1 MFELLNEMETIWD
14 LCLESQKTKGF
25 TITPLVPDLVVH
37 KFTKKV
43 KQLQE
48 MSIIGKDTK
57 QVVEYLDVVTRSIE
71 GMTDKALR
79 AQLCE
84 AISDFSNA
92 TDNSSLSDMDI
103 SDPEHRQQII
113 QHAANIMKMNTGCN
127 VHEAL
132 AYAMKD
138 CEPGDCELN
147 DQYFAHVEQHFNEDE
162 IEEVLRLAKED
173 NLDNL

>member
-48 MSIIGKDTK
+48 MSIIGKDSK
-57 QVVEYLDVVTRSIE
+57 QVVEYLDAVTRSVE
-71 GMTDKALR
+71 GMTDKVLR

-84 AISDFSNA
+84 AISDFSSA
-92 TDNSSLSDMDI
+92 ADSSSLTD
-103 SDPEHRQQII
+103 E
-113 QHAANIMKMNTGCN
+113 
-127 VHEAL
+127 
-132 AYAMKD
+132 
-138 CEPGDCELN
+138 
-147 DQYFAHVEQHFNEDE
+147 NEY
-162 IEEVLRLAKED
+162 RL
-173 NLDNL
+173 